1 MYLDME
7 GLHMNLYHRIE
18 GTQKFE
24 AEGRTNNIFMTTV
37 TSSINAHGKNHILG
51 EIIELLL

>member
-1 MYLDME
+1 ME